1 MGLGLRPSSE
11 AQQTRSKFK
20 PAVSSGADAAQAK
33 GRRLGGRREAPT
45 NLLLEHFR
53 TPYEN

>member
-53 TPYEN
+53 TLYEN